1 MELTS
6 PKNPWIQQL
15 RQLQQVKG
23 RREQQAF
30 LVEGTHLIQ
39 EALATGW
46 PLQAVCY
53 TEAWRER
60 HGALIQQFSPE
71 IRQQPISAAVLKNLT
86 TTETPDGVVG
96 IASRQSHP
104 ALDLGHCHLLLA
116 VETLQDPGNL
126 GALIRTAAAT
136 HTDALWISPDSVDPD
151 HPKVLRA
158 SAGQWFR
165 LPPQVTDLPQL
176 LQACREQQIQVLAA
190 VGTPVPEREV
200 RSFWDQDLTQPTL
213 ILLGNE
219 GRGLSSALIQAAD
232 HLVAIPMAT
241 GVESLNVAITGA
253 LLLYEA
259 RRQQCFYAS

>member
-15 RQLQQVKG
+15 RQLQQAKG

-30 LVEGTHLIQ
+30 LVEGTHLIE

-53 TEAWRER
+53 TGAWLER
-60 HGALIQQFSPE
+60 HGGLIQQFSPE
-71 IRQQPISAAVLKNLT
+71 IRQQPISAAVLKSLT

-96 IASRQSHP
+96 VASRQSHP
-104 ALDLGHCHLLLA
+104 ALDLARCHLLLA

-165 LPPQVTDLPQL
+165 LPPQVRDLPQL
-176 LQACREQQIQVLAA
+176 LQACREQQIQVLAT
-190 VGTPVPEREV
+190 VGAPVREREV
-200 RSFWDQDLTQPTL
+200 RSFWEQDLTQPTL

-219 GRGLSSALIQAAD
+219 GRGLSSTLIQAAD
-232 HLVAIPMAT
+232 DLITIPMAA

-259 RRQQCFYAS
+259 RRQRRPIG